1 MTNACPQAQLPEGI
15 RSSTTLL
22 RVVGAVIRFL
32 ALAMLFIGALLQ
44 LIGAVASVEVPA
56 DEFCKA
62 SGYTS
67 SSDCKSKDYDA
78 IFSKQSTLNTMT
90 ACCKTDDNAGE
101 NKQWYFGT
109 AYSSKNFFSSS
120 DAYENIKYTFE
131 NADDDTMSWPFFAT
145 AKQAGATAS
154 NVKDNAKD
162 FAKKLTVHLFGI
174 PKVNETGADIMPLLI
189 SGGTCMTLYF
199 FVMLN
204 MTCFYRKGFALF
216 NLYLAAFVFVLSLW
230 ALTTAQESMISA
242 FVMNKFA
249 MCKDF
254 PTNLFDPA
262 SGTMNALASSQG
274 GAALL
279 GKYPCL
285 DYKCFSEEYRKK
297 NTNLNEFSDYCTKS
311 TNPAVGWSLH
321 FLMISAAG
329 AIVSITG
336 GIIVAG
342 VLANVGQLEE
352 NDGGFN

>member
-22 RVVGAVIRFL
+22 RVVGAIIRFL

-78 IFSKQSTLNTMT
+78 IFSNQPKINTMT
-90 ACCKTDDNAGE
+90 ACCKTDDDAGE

-109 AYSSKNFFSSS
+109 KFSSNRFFSSS
-120 DAYENIKYTFE
+120 DAYENMKFTFE
-131 NADDDTMSWPFFAT
+131 NADDDTMNWPFFAT
-145 AKQAGATAS
+145 AKTAGATAS
-154 NVKDNAKD
+154 DVKNNAKD
-162 FAKKLTVHLFGI
+162 FARKLTIHLFGI
-174 PKVNETGADIMPLLI
+174 PKVNETGTDIMPLLI

-230 ALTTAQESMISA
+230 ALTTAQESLA
-242 FVMNKFA
+242 TTFVQNQFA

-262 SGTMNALASSQG
+262 SGSMNELASSQG

-279 GKYPCL
+279 GQYPCL
-285 DYKCFSEEYRKK
+285 DYKCFSKEYRMK
-297 NTNLNEFSDYCTKS
+297 NANLNEFSDYCTKS
-311 TNPAVGWSLH
+311 YNPAVGWSLH
-321 FLMISAAG
+321 FMMIAAVG
-329 AIVSITG
+329 SIISITG

-342 VLANVGQLEE
+342 ILGNVGQLEE
-352 NDGGFN
+352 NGSGFD